1 MGIINILDTQTA
13 NLIAAGE
20 VVERPSSAVKEMLEN
35 SIDAGAKNITLEI
48 KNGGRSLVR
57 VSDDG
62 CGFLREDIPKALLRH
77 ATSKISCGEDI
88 NGIKTLGFRGEAL
101 AAIGSVSRMDI
112 VTKHRTE
119 EMGTRLT
126 SDENGIVMVDTG
138 CPDGTTVSVRDLF
151 YNTPARQKF
160 LKRDATEGASCIAA
174 AEKVALSHPEISFT
188 VISDGERKFTT
199 PGDNKLY
206 PTVYAVFGRE
216 FAKTLVEIDYSHEG
230 VRVYGYVTKPDAAR
244 GSRAMQTVFVNG
256 RYVKSKTVQAA
267 LEEAF
272 RSYIPRGKFPGCVI
286 FVTLSPELTDVNVHP
301 AKTEIKFASERD
313 VFRAVY
319 YGIKTKIDSPL
330 EENLLGKAESSEKT
344 EDLQKTIV
352 AEKSES
358 VSTNKTP
365 DKISV
370 TSNNL
375 SVLDDVPITDNKTE
389 AEKITPVVKI
399 KPVSDVDFFPN
410 DKISEKPVSEF
421 KAQTAF
427 RADIGEEDLI
437 SSSSDFLFKD
447 KQPVDENSVSQP
459 ETQLEITP
467 ETKTASAENL
477 ETNKEVSCQQTLVP
491 ENNEYWRMVGQA
503 YNAYIFVETPE
514 NILVID
520 KHAAHE
526 RILYEKL
533 AKNKELHIQELL
545 AGVPVSVGREQAAI
559 LLENAD
565 YLAEKGFTVEDF
577 GEGSVIVR
585 TVPSTLHNLKGLSS
599 ILEDFAK
606 TLLDGNG
613 LSFEEKC
620 DRALYT
626 VACKAALKAGI
637 KNSPEDDENVVRMLA
652 DNPALR
658 YCPHGR
664 PFIKKLPKREIE
676 KYFDR

>member
-35 SIDAGAKNITLEI
+35 SIDAGAKTITLEI

-77 ATSKISCGEDI
+77 ATSKICCGDDI

-101 AAIGSVSRMDI
+101 AAIGSVSKMDI
-112 VTKHRTE
+112 VTKHRSE

-126 SDENGIVMVDTG
+126 SDEDGIVMVDTG

-199 PGDNKLY
+199 PGDGKLY
-206 PTVYAVFGRE
+206 PAVYAVFGRE
-216 FAKTLVEIDYSHEG
+216 FAKSLVEIDYFHEG

-244 GSRAMQTVFVNG
+244 GSRAMQTSFVNG

-272 RSYIPRGKFPGCVI
+272 RSYIPRDKYPGCVL
-286 FVTLSPELTDVNVHP
+286 FVSLSPELTDVNVHP
-301 AKTEIKFASERD
+301 AKTEIKFASEKD

-330 EENLLGKAESSEKT
+330 EENLLGKAENKENTESAQNKPVFENGEKNVTNGAHT
-344 EDLQKTIV
+344 EDK
-352 AEKSES
+352 AYEKI
-358 VSTNKTP
+358 NKALE
-365 DKISV
+365 DI
-370 TSNNL
+370 
-375 SVLDDVPITDNKTE
+375 PITDTKTE

-399 KPVSDVDFFPN
+399 KPISEVDFFPK
-410 DKISEKPVSEF
+410 DKAEKAAVEP
-421 KAQTAF
+421 KPQRAF

-447 KQPVDENSVSQP
+447 KQPIDENSLSQP
-459 ETQLEITP
+459 EED
-467 ETKTASAENL
+467 KNASS
-477 ETNKEVSCQQTLVP
+477 EVLTEEASCQQTIVP
-491 ENNEYWRMVGQA
+491 ENNEYWRMIGQA

-533 AKNKELHIQELL
+533 AKNKELHVQELL

-565 YLAEKGFTVEDF
+565 YLAEKGFAVEDF

-599 ILEDFAK
+599 VLEDFAK